1 VVGATVPGSTSAD
14 HQAMA
19 STVAVSR
26 SARMRCLP
34 RVEAVTDAHMRALR
48 PVTAVDDGTLF
59 AALYPSLRRFAA
71 VTAPS
76 DVEPD
81 DLLQEAVARTLRR
94 GPLHRLD
101 DPGAYLRRTMVNLAS
116 NHRRSWARRR
126 QAESR
131 MDPATAVSA
140 SYPSDLAD
148 LDHLS
153 PQSRAEVEG
162 MSFADIAQVIGCREA
177 TARTKASRARRTLR
191 TSLSKEDH
199 DHG

>member
-1 VVGATVPGSTSAD
+1 
-14 HQAMA
+14 M
-19 STVAVSR
+19 
-26 SARMRCLP
+26 
-34 RVEAVTDAHMRALR
+34 TDAHMRAIS
-48 PVTAVDDGTLF
+48 PVTAVDDGALF

-126 QAESR
+126 QAESG

-148 LDHLS
+148 LDHLN
-153 PQSRAEVEG
+153 PQSRAVLYLAEVEG

-177 TARTKASRARRTLR
+177 TARAKASRARRTLR
-191 TSLSKEDH
+191 TSLSKEEH